1 VQYKLRSRANSSIN
15 HKLHEAQASCSNTVA
30 AQHTA
35 CASDA
40 SRKLAAHRMVGC
52 MLPANGLHVCQ
63 VLRQDRHTTE
73 LSLAVHINP
82 AAAEMPQQSAQSA
95 GWLLQK

>member
-1 VQYKLRSRANSSIN
+1 
-15 HKLHEAQASCSNTVA
+15 
-30 AQHTA
+30 
-35 CASDA
+35 
-40 SRKLAAHRMVGC
+40 
-52 MLPANGLHVCQ
+52 
-63 VLRQDRHTTE
+63 VLRKDRHTTE